1 MGTSAGMGLTTKA
14 IRRRH
19 RITGSALLLIVLC
32 VAAWGS
38 FYHVTRNPRY
48 TAAALGLRVAELERQ
63 SYEITG
69 YRLFQREYAA
79 VAWYLRHPFLHLEEP
94 EKLKP
99 EVDLTSF
106 EAWDSAAA
114 INLIVLLEE
123 LGVEINEDKIRACT
137 TVQDVLNLTGDTLQ

>member
-1 MGTSAGMGLTTKA
+1 MTLTEF
-14 IRRRH
+14 I
-19 RITGSALLLIVLC
+19 
-32 VAAWGS
+32 
-38 FYHVTRNPRY
+38 
-48 TAAALGLRVAELERQ
+48 AEFAEEL
-63 SYEITG
+63 
-69 YRLFQREYAA
+69 
-79 VAWYLRHPFLHLEEP
+79 LEEP